1 MKTNIL
7 IIGKNSFL
15 ASGIYERCSLNKNLN
30 ITLIS
35 HSNLPSC
42 YKNFDWVV
50 NCAFDSSL
58 YSQAINNKNNFDL
71 KVIKEIKN
79 NKNIKYVLLSSRAV
93 YGSHETLL
101 RPDESFEAEE
111 SLITQYGLNKLA
123 CEKMALSELGSSRV
137 LICRCSNIFGFE
149 KGKNFFSIA
158 QKSLLEKNE
167 IILDISKKVIKDF
180 LPLNYYSEIM
190 ESLITNGIV
199 GKYNIGSGIKIS
211 LEEICGSLINGYG
224 SGSIKDCDNLFRDQF
239 VLDTSNLSK
248 VINFSITKEIILS
261 YACSV
266 GKHLKE
272 ENSGI

>member
-1 MKTNIL
+1 MKKNIL

-30 ITLIS
+30 ITLVS

-50 NCAFDSSL
+50 NCAFNSSL
-58 YSQAINNKNNFDL
+58 YSQPIKDKNNFDL

-101 RPDESFEAEE
+101 MHDESFEAEE

-149 KGKNFFSIA
+149 RGNNFLGIA

-199 GKYNIGSGIKIS
+199 GTYNIGSGIKIS

-224 SGSIKDCDNLFRDQF
+224 SGSINDCDNLFNNQF

-261 YACSV
+261 YAYSV